1 MKKFSIFLT
10 VLLVIL
16 IASLIFVLQNNGA
29 IITLKFLGWSFPN
42 VSAGLFSIIAFFA
55 GFISMWL
62 ISLILYA
69 GSVGKYKKEIKSRD
83 KLIKQLEEEKNSLKK
98 EMEGLQKKYNEEKAV
113 LENDINKVKKELEEL
128 KKKTTDRSSSTE
140 SNQTE
145 KNTEI
150 EKSKDTEKNTP
161 TEEKPKRRGLF
172 GRRPK

>member
-16 IASLIFVLQNNGA
+16 IVSLVFVLQNNGT
-29 IITLKFLGWSFPN
+29 IIALKFLGWSFPN

-69 GSVGKYKKEIKSRD
+69 GSVGKYKKEIKSKD
-83 KLIKQLEEEKNSLKK
+83 KLIKQLEEEKDSLKK
-98 EMEGLQKKYNEEKAV
+98 ETEELQKTHNEEKAI
-113 LENDINKVKKELEEL
+113 LENDLNKAKKALEEL
-128 KKKTTDRSSSTE
+128 KKEPIDNNSSTE
-140 SNQTE
+140 TTPKE
-145 KNTEI
+145 DDTEI
-150 EKSKDTEKNTP
+150 EKPKDTEKNVP
-161 TEEKPKRRGLF
+161 IEEKAKKRGLF